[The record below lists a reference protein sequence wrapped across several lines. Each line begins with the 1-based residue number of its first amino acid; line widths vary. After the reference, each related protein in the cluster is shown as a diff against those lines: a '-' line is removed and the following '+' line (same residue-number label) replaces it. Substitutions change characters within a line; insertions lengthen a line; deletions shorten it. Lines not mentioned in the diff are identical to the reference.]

1 MNSAGSTRGAER
13 NLFDFIDHGKGRYYS
28 RSEAS
33 SAKRR
38 SIDSARSWATDRARL
53 LPNLSDKEG

>member
-13 NLFDFIDHGKGRYYS
+13 NLFDFVDHGKGKYYS

-33 SAKRR
+33 SARSR
-38 SIDSARSWATDRARL
+38 SIDSA
-53 LPNLSDKEG
+53 